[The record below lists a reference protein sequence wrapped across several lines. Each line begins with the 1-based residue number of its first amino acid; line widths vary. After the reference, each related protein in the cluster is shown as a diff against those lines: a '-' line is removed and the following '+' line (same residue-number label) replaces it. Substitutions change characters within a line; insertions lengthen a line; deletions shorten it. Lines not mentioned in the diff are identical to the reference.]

1 LTVLLASSASLETA
15 PAVLEIGMVLLL
27 AVGAGWV
34 ARRLGLPAVLG
45 YLGAGLIVSPF
56 TPGYVADRNQL
67 QLLADVG
74 VVLLL
79 FEVGIEVNPLR
90 LGREHRAV
98 LWAAPAQVII
108 TSLTSGGVAYLLGVS
123 LVGSALIGLSIALS
137 SSVVIVNITRS
148 RRRTTNPA
156 TEAAL
161 LSWSVL
167 QDMTGVAFALVLLAG
182 LGMADRP
189 PAAAAAFIV
198 AFVVLS
204 VAAAWVLPRLL
215 GRLHS
220 EHDLFLLLSVGSGLA
235 LAGLGARFFG
245 VPLALAAFVAGL
257 AVGESPAAAEA
268 RRRILPFRDL
278 FAVLFFVSLGSLI
291 DPSALPAALPWLAFL
306 LGAVVLGKVIPV
318 LLLSRLTRIP
328 GVRPWQLAI
337 GLGQIGEFSFV
348 LASLVLGRALIPAP
362 LYNAVL
368 AAVVVTI
375 AVSTILV
382 RLGHRPVTAP
392 VARSG

>member
-1 LTVLLASSASLETA
+1 MPHETA

-27 AVGAGWV
+27 AVGAGWL

-45 YLGAGLIVSPF
+45 YLGVGLIVSPF
-56 TPGYVADRNQL
+56 TPGYVADRTQL
-67 QLLADVG
+67 QVLADVG

-90 LGREHRAV
+90 LSREHKGV

-108 TSLTSGGVAYLLGVS
+108 TSLASGGIAFLLGVS
-123 LVGSALIGLSIALS
+123 LAGSALIGLSIALS
-137 SSVVIVNITRS
+137 SSVVVVNITRS

-161 LSWSVL
+161 LSWSVM
-167 QDMTGVAFALVLLAG
+167 QDMTGVAFALVILAATG
-182 LGMADRP
+182 LADRP
-189 PAAAAAFIV
+189 PGTAAAFIV
-198 AFVVLS
+198 AFVVL
-204 VAAAWVLPRLL
+204 VALAAWALPRLL
-215 GRLHS
+215 SRLHS

-291 DPSALPAALPWLAFL
+291 DPSAMPGALPWLAFI
-306 LGAVVLGKVIPV
+306 LGAVVLAKFAPV
-318 LLLSRLTRIP
+318 LLLSRVARIP
-328 GVRPWQLAI
+328 EVRPWQMAI

-348 LASLVLGRALIPAP
+348 LASIVLGRALIPP
-362 LYNAVL
+362 TLYSAVL

-375 AVSTILV
+375 VLSTTLV
-382 RLGHRPVTAP
+382 RLGHRPMQAP
-392 VARSG
+392 VAT

>member
-1 LTVLLASSASLETA
+1 LNVLLVVPAPLESA
-15 PAVLEIGMVLLL
+15 PAVFEIGMVLLL
-27 AVGAGWV
+27 AVGAGWL

-90 LGREHRAV
+90 LGREHKAV
-98 LWAAPAQVII
+98 LWAAPAQVVI
-108 TSLTSGGVAYLLGVS
+108 TSLASGGVAFLLGVS
-123 LVGSALIGLSIALS
+123 LAGSTLIGLSIALS
-137 SSVVIVNITRS
+137 SSVVVVNITRS

-161 LSWSVL
+161 LSWSVM
-167 QDMTGVAFALVLLAG
+167 QDMTGVAFALVLLASLG
-182 LGMADRP
+182 LADRP
-189 PAAAAAFIV
+189 PEEAAAFIV
-198 AFVVLS
+198 AFVVL
-204 VAAAWVLPRLL
+204 VAAAAWLLPRLL

-291 DPSALPAALPWLAFL
+291 DPSAMPGALPWLAFL
-306 LGAVVLGKVIPV
+306 LGAVVIAKVIPV
-318 LLLSRLTRIP
+318 LLLSRLARIP
-328 GVRPWQLAI
+328 DLRPWQMAI
-337 GLGQIGEFSFV
+337 GLGQVGEFSFV
-348 LASLVLGRALIPAP
+348 LASIVLGRALIPSA
-362 LYNAVL
+362 LYSAVV

-375 AVSTILV
+375 VISTTLV
-382 RLGHRPVTAP
+382 RLGHRPVAAQAATP
-392 VARSG
+392 G

>member
-1 LTVLLASSASLETA
+1 MLLTASTPLETA

-45 YLGAGLIVSPF
+45 YLGVGLIVSPF
-56 TPGYVADRNQL
+56 TPGYVADRAQL
-67 QLLADVG
+67 QVLADVG

-90 LGREHRAV
+90 LGRENKAI
-98 LWAAPAQVII
+98 LWAAPAQVIV
-108 TSLTSGGVAYLLGVS
+108 TSLASGGIAYLLGLS
-123 LVGSALIGLSIALS
+123 FAGSALIGLSIALS
-137 SSVVIVNITRS
+137 SSVVVVNITRS

-161 LSWSVL
+161 LSWSVM
-167 QDMTGVAFALVLLAG
+167 QDMTGVAFALVLLAATG
-182 LGMADRP
+182 LADRP

-198 AFVVLS
+198 AFVVLVA
-204 VAAAWVLPRLL
+204 VAAWALPRLL
-215 GRLHS
+215 HRLHG

-291 DPSALPAALPWLAFL
+291 DPSAMPGALPWLAFL
-306 LGAVVLGKVIPV
+306 LGAVLIAKVVPV
-318 LLLSRLTRIP
+318 LLLSRLARIP
-328 GVRPWQLAI
+328 DVRSWQLAI

-348 LASLVLGRALIPAP
+348 LASIVLGRALIPPA
-362 LYNAVL
+362 LYSAVL

-375 AVSTILV
+375 VISTTLV
-382 RLGHRPVTAP
+382 RLGHRPA
-392 VARSG
+392 VAHAATPG